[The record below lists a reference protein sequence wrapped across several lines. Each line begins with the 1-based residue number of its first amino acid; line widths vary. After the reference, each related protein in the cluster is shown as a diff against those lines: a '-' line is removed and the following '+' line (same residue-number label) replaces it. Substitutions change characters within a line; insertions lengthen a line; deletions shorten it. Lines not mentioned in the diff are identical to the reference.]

1 MAIYILEYITFPKTS
16 EKDVNKETGLKLDM
30 ILLPILNK
38 SFIYEN
44 FKQVENISK
53 DRDLLHKLRANW

>member
-1 MAIYILEYITFPKTS
+1 MVIYSLEYIIFSKTS
-16 EKDVNKETGLKLDM
+16 EKDVSKEIGLKLDM

-44 FKQVENISK
+44 FNQVENTSK
-53 DRDLLHKLRANW
+53 EIYYIWVN

>member
-1 MAIYILEYITFPKTS
+1 MVIYSLGYITFSKTS
-16 EKDVNKETGLKLDM
+16 EKDVSKEIGLQLDM

-44 FKQVENISK
+44 FNRVENTSK
-53 DRDLLHKLRANW
+53 ERDLLHKLRVN

>member
-1 MAIYILEYITFPKTS
+1 MAIYILEYITFSKTS

-53 DRDLLHKLRANW
+53 ERDLLHKLRAN

>member
-1 MAIYILEYITFPKTS
+1 MVIYGLEYITFSKTS
-16 EKDVNKETGLKLDM
+16 EKDVIKETGLKLDM

-44 FKQVENISK
+44 FN
-53 DRDLLHKLRANW
+53 

>member
-53 DRDLLHKLRANW
+53 DRDLLHKLRAN